1 MDIDSQLRQLFTL
14 ENELN
19 NLLENEEFEQFQLR
33 QVTFS
38 DQVNTLISTNTQDV
52 LIAVID
58 DLKRLD
64 LAISKLQSQ
73 SEHCYQQLKEKSL
86 LQHRNK
92 SKLKAYK

>member
-38 DQVNTLISTNTQDV
+38 DQVNTLISTNSQDV